1 MAEIPGNGYSRPRMS
16 TETPLSAE
24 PLPAAASPTRPR
36 AMTIGEHIRRTIALA
51 PAVMLARLG
60 MVVMITVDTAMTGR
74 AGADALAAFAISMP
88 PQIIMLTIST
98 GLLTGTVVLTA
109 QADGAGES
117 WRSGIILR
125 YALLIGLV
133 IGLGFAAMLSFGE
146 SLLLLLG
153 QSAELSASGGPVM
166 EMWAV
171 GVPGLTLYMA
181 AAFYLEGL
189 SRPRA
194 GMIVMLLANL
204 LNVALNWLLV
214 FGHAGLPAMDAA
226 GSALATSITRWA
238 MFIAIIGYIWFGL
251 DHDRY
256 GIRAKLKGQL
266 HIAKRLV
273 TLGAPFG
280 FGIGLET
287 TAFAAIAL
295 FAGKLGPLPLTAY
308 HTAINFNA
316 LIYMLALGL
325 STATAVRVGNAIGR
339 DDPAGMRM
347 AGWVGTCLVV
357 VPMGL
362 AALFVVLFPETV
374 IGFYTND
381 PTVVPYAL
389 AALAVI
395 PAVCISDGVQAVL
408 MGAVRGAADVWI
420 PNLIYGVCFWGMMA
434 PLGWWWGVGQ
444 GHGAPGLLWVAALA
458 LTVSAVLAAW
468 RFHVLSRRH
477 IRRA

>member
-1 MAEIPGNGYSRPRMS
+1 MS
-16 TETPLSAE
+16 TETL
-24 PLPAAASPTRPR
+24 LPADTALDATPTRPR
-36 AMTIGEHIRRTIALA
+36 AMSIGEHIRRTIALA
-51 PAVMLARLG
+51 PPVMLARLG
-60 MVVMITVDTAMTGR
+60 MVVMITVDTAMCGR
-74 AGADALAAFAISMP
+74 AGAGALAAFAISMA

-109 QADGAGES
+109 QSDGAGES

-133 IGLGFAAMLSFGE
+133 IGLGFAAMLASGE

-153 QSAELSASGGPVM
+153 QNEGLSASGGSVM

-181 AAFYLEGL
+181 ASFYLEGL

-204 LNVALNWLLV
+204 LNVALNWVLV
-214 FGHAGLPAMDAA
+214 FGHLGFPAMDAA

-251 DHDRY
+251 DHQRY

-287 TAFAAIAL
+287 TAFAALLL
-295 FAGKLGPLPLTAY
+295 FAGNLGPLPTSAY
-308 HTAINFNA
+308 HTAMNFNA
-316 LIYMLALGL
+316 LIYMLALGVA
-325 STATAVRVGNAIGR
+325 TATAVRVGNAIGR
-339 DDPAGMRM
+339 DDPVGMRT

-362 AALFVVLFPETV
+362 AALFVVAFPEAV

-381 PTVVPYAL
+381 PIVVPYAL

-395 PAVCISDGVQAVL
+395 PAVCVTDGVQAVL
-408 MGAVRGAADVWI
+408 MSALRGAADVWI
-420 PNLIYGVCFWGMMA
+420 PNTIYLVCFWGLMA
-434 PLGWWWGVGQ
+434 PLGWWWGVAQ
-444 GHGAPGLLWVAALA
+444 GHGAPGLLWVASLA
-458 LTVSAVLAAW
+458 LTISAVFAGW